1 MNITYASGSSDPL
14 KLSFW
19 YAVFFSSFSIVLAFP
34 FLSSSEEDSAR
45 FLIRHSVRCALP
57 WLLLALSAS
66 SLNRLRPGRLS
77 QWLLNNRREF
87 GVAFAVVMVWQII
100 FIAQL
105 LLVTGKNII
114 GLFPT
119 SGPIGYL
126 LLTSDLIGYVF
137 IFLMAATS
145 FDIGRRYL
153 SLLNWKRLHRTGIWF
168 LWFSY
173 FYTFGLLMMR
183 QENLED
189 SLFYFLLWLLTL
201 MPALIKLVD
210 VKKIYCMKQFE
221 KSSSADS

>member
-1 MNITYASGSSDPL
+1 MNITYASRSSDSL

-19 YAVFFSSFSIVLAFP
+19 CAVIFSSAAILLVFP
-34 FLSSSEEDSAR
+34 FLLLSEESSAR

-66 SLNRLRPGRLS
+66 SLYRLWPGRLS
-77 QWLLNNRREF
+77 QWLLDNRREF
-87 GVAFAVVMVWQII
+87 GVAFAVVMMWQIM

-105 LLVTGKNII
+105 LLITGKSFLE
-114 GLFPT
+114 LFP

-126 LLTSDLIGYVF
+126 LFTNDLIGYGF
-137 IFLMAATS
+137 IFLMAVTS
-145 FDIGRRYL
+145 FDFGRRYL
-153 SLLNWKRLHRTGIWF
+153 SRINWKRLHRTGIWF

-173 FYTFGLLMMR
+173 FYTFGLFMMW

-201 MPALIKLVD
+201 MPALLKLVG